1 MSLGVDEKRL
11 RFVEHE
17 KDEMAHYATE
27 SPWQTFDIKHFAG
40 VSGSR
45 QVIFPF
51 S

>member
-40 VSGSR
+40 ISR
-45 QVIFPF
+45 SQPAFIQI

>member
-11 RFVEHE
+11 RFMEYE
-17 KDEMAHYATE
+17 EDETAHYTAE

-40 VSGSR
+40 ISGS
-45 QVIFPF
+45 QLAFIQI